1 LPWFGKH
8 ADNAQSGLVSTNYIQ
23 EILVT
28 ASNGS
33 PVDGVSFTFGDGSV
47 VEANQVLA
55 SPDVPECGAGPGLE

>member
-1 LPWFGKH
+1 LGKH
-8 ADNAQSGLVSTNYIQ
+8 ADNAQSGLVSDNYVQ
-23 EILVT
+23 KNLGD
-28 ASNGS
+28 SNGS